1 MGFGGGD
8 DPISAGHGM
17 GAPGSGA
24 PGTGAPG
31 TLEIIQ
37 GGQSMTRL
45 VYPGERLTVGTAPDS
60 SLVLT
65 DPRVG
70 PRHASIERR
79 GPGWLVRG
87 LDDANPTFLLD
98 ATGRAQPI
106 QRELGLRSGVLL
118 IGGVEVRLYSPRP

>member
-1 MGFGGGD
+1 MTIGSGD
-8 DPISAGHGM
+8 DSASTSHG
-17 GAPGSGA
+17 
-24 PGTGAPG
+24 TVTPG

-37 GGQSMTRL
+37 GGQSTTRL
-45 VYPGERLTVGTAPDS
+45 VYPGELLTVGTAADS

-65 DPRVG
+65 DPRIG

-98 ATGRAQPI
+98 STGRAQPI

-118 IGGVEVRLYSPRP
+118 VGGVQVRLYPPRR